1 MYSSAESLPECIAK
15 TRSLKSPTITP
26 SAAAERVQRKVAVE
40 PEPAAVKEQT
50 TAAAAQRLLG
60 IGHFWILLGTGYKCW
75 MRRGT
80 RSATLV
86 RHARHRPNATFCST
100 RNPRKRPAGALGSWS
115 SLVPQAFCGLAGE
128 VVRGIEPHS
137 EANSWRFGSGAG
149 RDPHCTVETAN
160 AGLYRLVVLMGES
173 SSGREKAKV
182 T

>member
-1 MYSSAESLPECIAK
+1 MHSEN
-15 TRSLKSPTITP
+15 
-26 SAAAERVQRKVAVE
+26 
-40 PEPAAVKEQT
+40 PEPQQVPPLLPQPLLRESSEKLQLNQNR
-50 TAAAAQRLLG
+50 QRSKSKPPPPPPSG
-60 IGHFWILLGTGYKCW
+60 CWASVISGILLGTGYKCW